1 MKLDKFHTFL
11 LLAVFVSFSPV
22 WAEEPAKQ
30 VGDNASETGKNEIPI
45 CPKLVPITVA
55 ISPEYPEAD
64 RIEVMNK
71 YEVPKRIEYAIACE
85 LDRQGYSAAKLLEL
99 KVTIKSFRLRSGGSA
114 VALGVMA
121 GVDILGVAVDVL
133 AKDQAHGLQFDTKA
147 SNAKGGFTMPVTSQR
162 INIMVQ
168 KIAKDVVGK
177 IKKKGLFTEA

>member
-1 MKLDKFHTFL
+1 MKLAAFVFL
-11 LLAVFVSFSPV
+11 GVFVTIAPA

-30 VGDNASETGKNEIPI
+30 TGDNASESGKNEIPI

-168 KIAKDVVGK
+168 KIAKGVVGK
-177 IKKKGLFTEA
+177 IKKKGLFTEV